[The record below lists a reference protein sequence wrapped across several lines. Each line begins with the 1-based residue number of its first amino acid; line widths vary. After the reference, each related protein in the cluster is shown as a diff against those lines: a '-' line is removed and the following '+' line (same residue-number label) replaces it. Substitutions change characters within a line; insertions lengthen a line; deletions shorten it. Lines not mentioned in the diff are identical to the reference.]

1 MRMDGGMG
9 MKRRMNKG
17 WPWLARIVLLM
28 VAMGFVLL
36 MAACGLTSEP
46 SDADGESSATQLEE
60 NGSDKQKGT
69 ITLSYAFFAPENTFP
84 AVQMK
89 KWAEEL
95 KKRSQGQV
103 EVEFFFG
110 GALLDVHN
118 MYDGVKNR
126 VADIGL
132 SATTYEPGRF
142 PLLGISDLP
151 SGYPNAKVSSQVVNE
166 LIQTFP
172 PEALQEFKII
182 TSFATE
188 PSYIQSKVPI
198 SSLEELRGKQLRI
211 SGALN
216 PVLEALGA
224 APVGMSQAEVPEA
237 LQTGVIEGNVSSREV
252 LKDLKLAEM
261 VPYVTDFPLT
271 VTTFVAVMN
280 RDVWNSLPHNIQ
292 QIIDDLNSEMAAF
305 TGEYLDN
312 HVQESLEWAQQEH
325 ELQLVSLSEE
335 EKKRWE
341 EKLRPLQEAYVQE
354 LEQKGLPASE
364 YHQKLYELISKYSQA
379 N

>member
-1 MRMDGGMG
+1 
-9 MKRRMNKG
+9 MKRDR
-17 WPWLARIVLLM
+17 RRFV
-28 VAMGFVLL
+28 MGFILMSCLFLL
-36 MAACGLTSEP
+36 LLTACGTASEP
-46 SDADGESSATQLEE
+46 SGTNTEPSSPPSGENNQSEQK
-60 NGSDKQKGT
+60 DKIK
-69 ITLSYAFFAPENTFP
+69 LSYAFFAPENTFP

-95 KKRSQGQV
+95 KKRSEGQV

-110 GALLDVHN
+110 GSLLDVNN
-118 MYDGVKNR
+118 MFDGVKNR

-132 SATTYEPGRF
+132 TATTYEPGRF

-151 SGYPNAKVSSQVVNE
+151 SGYPNARVASQVVNE
-166 LIQTFP
+166 LIRLYP
-172 PEALQEFKII
+172 PDALKEFKIV
-182 TSFATE
+182 TAFATE
-188 PSYIQSKVPI
+188 PSYIQSKEPI

-237 LQTGVIEGNVSSREV
+237 LQTGVVEGNVSSREV

-261 VPYVTDFPLT
+261 VKYVTDFPLT

-280 RDVWNSLPHNIQ
+280 QEVWNSLPPNIQ
-292 QIIDDLNSEMAAF
+292 KIIDELNSEMAAF

-312 HVQESLEWAQQEH
+312 HVQESIEWAKREH
-325 ELQLVSLSEE
+325 GLQIVSLSEE

-341 EKLRPLQEAYVQE
+341 EILRPLQENYVQE
-354 LEQKGLPASE
+354 LIQKGLPASE
-364 YHQKLYELISKYSQA
+364 YYQKLYELIAKYSQS
-379 N
+379 